1 MTCSLIPT
9 LGEEQAVFVLTAI
22 PVTKVVQVIRKRT
35 ASKGIYCMKVDAQPA
50 QTGGNRRMRAGRG
63 KEVWTMRK
71 RMSTWARLVEASM
84 NGQKSML
91 EMGGL
96 EPQTVTLQDTGRR
109 DTKVK
114 TCPSLDSVLSEVS
127 KIV

>member
-1 MTCSLIPT
+1 MIFSLIPT

-22 PVTKVVQVIRKRT
+22 PVTKVAQVIRKKI
-35 ASKGIYCMKVDAQPA
+35 ASKGIYCMKVDVQPA
-50 QTGGNRRMRAGRG
+50 QTGGNRAERG
-63 KEVWTMRK
+63 KEVWTTRK